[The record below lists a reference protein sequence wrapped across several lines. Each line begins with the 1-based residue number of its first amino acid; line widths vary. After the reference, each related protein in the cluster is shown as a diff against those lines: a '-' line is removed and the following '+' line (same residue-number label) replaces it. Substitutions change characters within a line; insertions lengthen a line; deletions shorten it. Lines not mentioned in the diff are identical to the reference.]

1 MYRNFHR
8 LRDHRLRDILVQ
20 IVSQIVFIVLLVA
33 LNLYTANIDVKT
45 QFSLNERTWV
55 CQTLT
60 EVALLYTVIVVFKVF
75 TIGVSPAELEY
86 RVKITVLIVFTLLI
100 NIRIIYMYF
109 EGLEINKESYDL
121 INNEL

>member
-8 LRDHRLRDILVQ
+8 LRDRRLRGILLQ
-20 IVSQIVFIVLLVA
+20 IFLQIIFIVFLVA
-33 LNLYTANIDVKT
+33 LNLYTRNIDVKT
-45 QFSLNERTWV
+45 QFSQNERSWI

-60 EVALLYTVIVVFKVF
+60 EVSLLYTVIVVFKVF

-100 NIRIIYMYF
+100 NIRIIQMYF
-109 EGLEINKESYDL
+109 
-121 INNEL
+121 

>member
-1 MYRNFHR
+1 M
-8 LRDHRLRDILVQ
+8 
-20 IVSQIVFIVLLVA
+20 LVA